1 MKSVYTSVCFGS
13 MLSKRT
19 KILNN
24 VAPKAYHQLPLDL
37 STVAKRL
44 MCDKITRLVWNSSGS
59 FVFDAVEFEVGKM
72 CPTPDDEDV
81 MLEYDKEAKEA
92 FEQAV

>member
-1 MKSVYTSVCFGS
+1 
-13 MLSKRT
+13 
-19 KILNN
+19 
-24 VAPKAYHQLPLDL
+24 
-37 STVAKRL
+37 